1 MSLSDW
7 SLGLRISKEKKR
19 NEPENV
25 FLNTKGAKKKI
36 ISVQMKSVRE
46 KESVNVG
53 RSRECRGEEII
64 RERELD
70 GEQKRKRETEESKDL
85 ACNNVPGKSIPVK
98 LANQEGAESRRRVFR
113 FLDQVAEKLKRNLY
127 ARREELGEFYRNFF
141 RPRDFQEYISTP
153 AQFTATYAGTMF
165 VYFVM

>member
-1 MSLSDW
+1 MTGAWVS
-7 SLGLRISKEKKR
+7 GFPRRKKR

-36 ISVQMKSVRE
+36 ISVRMKSVRE

-53 RSRECRGEEII
+53 RSRECQGEEII

-113 FLDQVAEKLKRNLY
+113 FLDHRGETQAESLRKKRRAGGVLP
-127 ARREELGEFYRNFF
+127 ELF
-141 RPRDFQEYISTP
+141 PSP
-153 AQFTATYAGTMF
+153 
-165 VYFVM
+165 